1 MNKPGSGTPP
11 TDGMYV
17 AQQKIHP
24 REVKGRFQR
33 LRHLAVIVLLGIFY
47 GLPWLVWDGRQA
59 VLFDLPSRQFHLFAL
74 TFWPQDFVYLAL
86 LLIISALTLFFFTA
100 LAGRLWCGYACPQT
114 VWTEAFLWM
123 ERLTEGNRQR
133 RIKLDNSPWNREKIL
148 RRGSK
153 HVLWVVFALFTG
165 FSFVGY
171 FTPITELA
179 GRSVSL
185 DLGGWET
192 FWLFF
197 YAFATWGNAGFLREQ
212 VCIYMCPYARFQS
225 AMFDRNTLII
235 SYDAQRGEPRGGRA
249 RGVDHQARGLGA
261 CIDCNLCV
269 QACPTGIDIRDGLQY
284 ECIACAACI
293 DACDEVMDKMNYPRG
308 LVRYT
313 TENALEQQP
322 SRVLRPRVLVYGA
335 LLLLI
340 IGGVGYSLT
349 QRVPLIMEVLADRN
363 VVYREVD
370 WQTLENIYT
379 VRILNKDRV
388 AHDYVLR
395 VDGLPGIEVVH
406 RPERIRVAAGDTDT
420 VIARVRVPRESV
432 HGAGNV
438 FEFILESSQDAN
450 IRRNNTARFVA
461 PAQPTESW

>member
-1 MNKPGSGTPP
+1 MNKPGSATP

-33 LRHLAVIVLLGIFY
+33 LRHLAVIALLGIFY

-59 VLFDLPSRQFHLFAL
+59 VLFDLPSRQFHIFAL

-86 LLIISALTLFFFTA
+86 LLIVSALTLFFFTA

-133 RIKLDNSPWNREKIL
+133 RIKLDNSPWNPEKIL

-153 HVLWVVFALFTG
+153 HVLWVVFALYTG

-171 FTPITELA
+171 FTPITELG
-179 GRSVSL
+179 GRIVAL
-185 DLGGWET
+185 DLGGWES
-192 FWLFF
+192 FWLLF

-235 SYDAQRGEPRGGRA
+235 SYDTRRGEPRGGRA

-313 TENALEQQP
+313 TENALEQRP

-395 VDGLPGIEVVH
+395 VDGLPGIELVH

-432 HGAGNV
+432 QGAGNV
-438 FEFILESSQDAN
+438 FEFILESSQDPT

-461 PAQPTESW
+461 PEQPTESW